1 MINRM
6 IWRCCRQLGVIH
18 WDDGERG
25 VLIWTMGMLLG
36 DSHWVVNRHW
46 WWIVKYRISSKS
58 SKLNGNAIMTV
69 SKSLVFDCDFNGGGQ
84 LVILA
89 ISELAYEGSD
99 GAIRVHSLFVT
110 LIRLMKKWF
119 QTLGFWFWALVLSLD
134 VTEDERFLNWIL
146 RAISEGRDLNGS
158 R

>member
-1 MINRM
+1 
-6 IWRCCRQLGVIH
+6 
-18 WDDGERG
+18 
-25 VLIWTMGMLLG
+25 
-36 DSHWVVNRHW
+36 
-46 WWIVKYRISSKS
+46 
-58 SKLNGNAIMTV
+58 MTV

-119 QTLGFWFWALVLSLD
+119 QTLGF
-134 VTEDERFLNWIL
+134 
-146 RAISEGRDLNGS
+146 
-158 R
+158 